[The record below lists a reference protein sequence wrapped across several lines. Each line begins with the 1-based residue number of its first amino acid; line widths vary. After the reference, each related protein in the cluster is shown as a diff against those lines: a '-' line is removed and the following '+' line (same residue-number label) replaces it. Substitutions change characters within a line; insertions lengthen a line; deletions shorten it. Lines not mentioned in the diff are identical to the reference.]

1 MDLSVLIGLIGA
13 LTSISVGVTLEGGN
27 PAGVLHIASFIIVI
41 PTAML
46 AAVTATES
54 SLVKAAFKEFKTIF
68 KKSPV
73 NFEARIDELV
83 EYAITVKKQGV
94 LALEKDI
101 QNIDHAFLKEALN
114 MVVDGSKEEQLEEQ
128 LEPVI
133 EATEEYYHGASH
145 FWLHAGETSPTIG
158 LVGAV
163 FGLILALQQL
173 DNPPAMAAGIAG
185 AFTATVMGIAG
196 SYIFLG
202 PWGVK
207 LKAKGHLVIK
217 EQYLILAACKAIA
230 RGDAPGELK
239 LKLTKMVTPMPL

>member
-1 MDLSVLIGLIGA
+1 MDLSVLLGLIGA
-13 LTSISVGVTLEGGN
+13 ITSISVGVILEGGN
-27 PAGVLHIASFIIVI
+27 PAGVLHISSFIIVI

-46 AAVTATES
+46 AAVVATDS
-54 SLVKAAFKEFKTIF
+54 KYVKAAFKEFKNIF

-94 LALEKDI
+94 LALEKDV
-101 QNIDHAFLKEALN
+101 QGLNHQFLKEALS
-114 MVVDGSKEEQLEEQ
+114 MVVDGSKEEQIEEQ

-163 FGLILALQQL
+163 FGLILALQKL
-173 DNPPAMAAGIAG
+173 DDPPAMAAGIAG

>member
-114 MVVDGSKEEQLEEQ
+114 MVVDGSKEEQIEEQ

>member
-13 LTSISVGVTLEGGN
+13 VTSISVGVTLEGGN

-73 NFEARIDELV
+73 NFEARINELV

>member
-101 QNIDHAFLKEALN
+101 QNIDHAFLKEALS
-114 MVVDGSKEEQLEEQ
+114 MVVDGSKEEQIEEQ

-133 EATEEYYHGASH
+133 DATEEYYHGASH

>member
-13 LTSISVGVTLEGGN
+13 VTSISVGVTLEGGN

-68 KKSPV
+68 QKSPV

-202 PWGVK
+202 PWGAK
-207 LKAKGHLVIK
+207 MKAKGHLVIK

>member
-54 SLVKAAFKEFKTIF
+54 SLVKAAFKEFRTIF